1 MTVTEAWTEGEAAAL
16 EVIERQLP
24 EQVREGLVLEVVDVS
39 VRFGGVQALRAVSLS
54 VPAKGFVGLIG
65 PNGSGKTTLFDV
77 INGFTT
83 ADGGR
88 VVAFGQPIDRLRPWD
103 RARLGLCRTFQANH
117 ISPELTVSDNL
128 LAGSFLN
135 VRGGVVRSVLPSR
148 AVRGDRTRAV
158 ELAGAVARLL
168 GLEEVAEVRAG
179 ASVVRRPTP
188 HRDRPLPDV
197 WTAPAAPR
205 RAECRNGCPR
215 GAATDHP
222 GETTASRPRLGDL
235 PHRTL
240 RANGVRQLRPHPCP
254 RQGRADRQRGCDRV
268 AADPRGPR
276 GLSRCSRGDRCLKS
290 SE

>member
-158 ELAGAVARLL
+158 ELAGAVGRLL
-168 GLEEVAEVRAG
+168 GLEDVAEVRAG
-179 ASVVRRPTP
+179 ALLFGAQRRTEIARCLMCGPRLLLLDEPSAGMDAHEAQQLITLVKRL
-188 HRDRPLPDV
+188 HRDLGLAICLIEHFVRMVFDNCDLIHV
-197 WTAPAAPR
+197 LA
-205 RAECRNGCPR
+205 R
-215 GAATDHP
+215 GERIASGDAT
-222 GETTASRPRLGDL
+222 E
-235 PHRTL
+235 
-240 RANGVRQLRPHPCP
+240 
-254 RQGRADRQRGCDRV
+254 V
-268 AADPRGPR
+268 AADPRVREAYLGAAEVT
-276 GLSRCSRGDRCLKS
+276 DA
-290 SE
+290 